1 MLKFCAIFNCN
12 KCSGEGAQ
20 ATYREADQLL
30 KFNRL
35 HTTWAHGRAWLQ
47 RAVPALLL
55 CAMAGAAHAADSSLA
70 ADVAAGLKEE
80 GLAGAV
86 WSEVLPD
93 GTVRTGAAGM
103 RDATKQL
110 PMQADTRVQAGSV
123 AKVALALGVL
133 RLISE
138 DRLTLDTPLQQVL
151 PELGLKNPWQG
162 SDPVRIRHLLA
173 HTSGLDNVR
182 FWQAFSLKP
191 APQTPLAEAFD
202 GGRGL
207 LRVRV
212 RPGSRYAYSNMGYG
226 LLGMVI
232 EKVTGQPYERYLD
245 TQLLQPLGMTDS
257 TFAFVTQTGAQADPR
272 LAMGHF
278 EQGVAQPA
286 VPQYLRPAGQFTTTA
301 ADMGKLAQF
310 LMGDGKLKGAQFID
324 LALMGA
330 LSEPA
335 GTDAAQAGLETG
347 HGLALA
353 VRDRHN
359 VVGAC
364 HPGTTV
370 GFRAMLCI
378 YPEQDSAFFVAFN
391 TDAEQADYERFNRLL
406 LRDLDVPLRAPA
418 ARGTPAPTVENWQG
432 VYVPTP
438 SPMASL
444 AWVDA
449 VFGFT
454 RLKWDGESLFLIPF
468 QGEPTEL
475 EPAGGFLFRAS
486 DRSTASHVLMQE
498 DGRHI
503 LSDGL
508 RSYERVSMLR
518 MLVLWGSLALG
529 AAGLLYVLLVGGYRA
544 MRRTLGRGDHLFAP
558 LLSLLALALPL
569 PFFFFQSYLRL
580 GDMTAGSVLL
590 ALATGALPLAMA
602 FGLAR
607 CWRRRGTPAEAGPL
621 AKWDWLALL
630 AALQLLLVLA
640 WWGLLPLRLWQ
651 L

>member
-1 MLKFCAIFNCN
+1 
-12 KCSGEGAQ
+12 
-20 ATYREADQLL
+20 LL
-30 KFNRL
+30 KENRHPTL
-35 HTTWAHGRAWLQ
+35 AARARLWLR
-47 RAVPALLL
+47 RALPALLL
-55 CAMAGAAHAADSSLA
+55 CATATATHAAGATLEAEF
-70 ADVAAGLKEE
+70 AAGLKEE

-86 WSEVLPD
+86 WGEVLPD
-93 GTVRTGAAGM
+93 GTVKVGASGL
-103 RDATKQL
+103 RDAAKQI
-110 PMQADTRVQAGSV
+110 PMQADTRMQVGSV
-123 AKVALALGVL
+123 GKVALALGVL

-151 PELGLKNPWQG
+151 PELALKNPWQA

-182 FWQAFSLKP
+182 FWQAFSLNP
-191 APQTPLAEAFD
+191 APDTPLAAAFD
-202 GGRGL
+202 GDRNL
-207 LRVRV
+207 LRVRA

-245 TQLLQPLGMTDS
+245 AQLLQPLGMADS
-257 TFAFVTQTGAQADPR
+257 TFGFVTQTSTQAGKQAGVQGDPR

-278 EQGVAQPA
+278 EHGVAQPA
-286 VPQYLRPAGQFTTTA
+286 VPQYLRPAAQFTTTA

-310 LMGDGKLKGAQFID
+310 LMGDGKLQGKRFID

-335 GTDAAQAGLETG
+335 GTDAAQAGLEMG

-364 HPGTTV
+364 HPGTAV
-370 GFRAMLCI
+370 GFRAMLCL

-391 TDAEQADYERFNRLL
+391 TDAERADYERFNRLL
-406 LRDLDVPLRAPA
+406 LRDLELPLRAPA
-418 ARGTPAPTVENWQG
+418 AQGTPAPTVENWQG
-432 VYVPTP
+432 VYLPSP
-438 SPMASL
+438 SPMASM

-454 RLKWDGESLFLIPF
+454 RVKWDGDSLFLIPF
-468 QGEPTEL
+468 QGEPKEL
-475 EPAGGFLFRAS
+475 EPVGGLLFRAS

-498 DGRHI
+498 DGRHV

-529 AAGLLYVLLVGGYRA
+529 AAGLLYVLVVGVWRA
-544 MRRTLGRGDHLFAP
+544 ALRILGRGDHLFAP
-558 LLSLLALALPL
+558 LLSLLALLLPL
-569 PFFFFQSYLRL
+569 PFFYFQSFLRL
-580 GDMTAGSVLL
+580 GDITVASVLL
-590 ALATGALPLAMA
+590 ALVTGALPLAVA

-607 CWRRRGTPAEAGPL
+607 CWRSRGTAAEAGSL
-621 AKWDWLALL
+621 AKWDWVALL

>member
-1 MLKFCAIFNCN
+1 MLKRNQYPTLAARA
-12 KCSGEGAQ
+12 S
-20 ATYREADQLL
+20 
-30 KFNRL
+30 
-35 HTTWAHGRAWLQ
+35 TWLR

-55 CAMAGAAHAADSSLA
+55 CCATAAHTAGPTLEAEF
-70 ADVAAGLKEE
+70 AAGLKEE

-93 GTVRTGAAGM
+93 GTVKVGASGL
-103 RDATKQL
+103 RDAARQV
-110 PMQADTRVQAGSV
+110 PMQADTRMQVGSV
-123 AKVALALGVL
+123 GKVALALGVL

-138 DRLTLDTPLQQVL
+138 DKLTLDTPLQQVL
-151 PELGLKNPWQG
+151 PELALRNPWLA

-182 FWQAFSLKP
+182 FWQAFSLQP
-191 APQTPLAEAFD
+191 APDTPLAAAFD
-202 GGRGL
+202 GGGNL
-207 LRVRV
+207 LRVRT

-232 EKVTGQPYERYLD
+232 ERVTGQPYERYLD
-245 TQLLQPLGMTDS
+245 AQLLQPLGMADS
-257 TFAFVTQTGAQADPR
+257 TFAFVSQTGAQADPR
-272 LAMGHF
+272 LAMGYF
-278 EQGVAQPA
+278 EHGVAQPA
-286 VPQYLRPAGQFTTTA
+286 VPQYLRPAAQFTTTA

-310 LMGDGKLKGAQFID
+310 LMGDGKLQGTQFID

-335 GTDAAQAGLETG
+335 GTDAAQAGLATG

-364 HPGTTV
+364 HPGTAV

-391 TDAEQADYERFNRLL
+391 TDAERADYERFNRLL
-406 LRDLDVPLRAPA
+406 LRDLELPLRAPA
-418 ARGTPAPTVENWQG
+418 PQGTPAPTVENWQG
-432 VYVPTP
+432 VYVPSP
-438 SPMASL
+438 SAMAGM

-454 RLKWDGESLFLIPF
+454 RVKWDGESLFLIPF
-468 QGEPTEL
+468 QGEPKEL
-475 EPAGGFLFRAS
+475 EPVGGLLFRAS

-498 DGRHI
+498 DGKHV

-508 RSYERVSMLR
+508 RSYERASMLR

-529 AAGLLYVLLVGGYRA
+529 AAGLLYVLVVGVWRA
-544 MRRTLGRGDHLFAP
+544 ALRRLGRGDHLFAP
-558 LLSLLALALPL
+558 LLSLLALLLPL
-569 PFFFFQSYLRL
+569 PFFYFQSYLRL
-580 GDMTAGSVLL
+580 GDVTVASVLL
-590 ALATGALPLAMA
+590 ALVTGALPLATA

-607 CWRRRGTPAEAGPL
+607 CWRSRGTLAEEGSW
-621 AKWDWLALL
+621 AKWDWVALL

-651 L
+651 M

>member
-1 MLKFCAIFNCN
+1 MKRNQYPTLA
-12 KCSGEGAQ
+12 A
-20 ATYREADQLL
+20 
-30 KFNRL
+30 
-35 HTTWAHGRAWLQ
+35 RARSWLR
-47 RAVPALLL
+47 RAAPALLL
-55 CAMAGAAHAADSSLA
+55 CCATAAHAAGATLEA
-70 ADVAAGLKEE
+70 EFAAGLKEE

-93 GTVRTGAAGM
+93 GTVKVGASGL
-103 RDATKQL
+103 RDAARQV
-110 PMQADTRVQAGSV
+110 PMQADTRMQVGSV
-123 AKVALALGVL
+123 GKVALALGVL

-138 DRLTLDTPLQQVL
+138 DKLTLDTPLRQVL
-151 PELGLKNPWQG
+151 PDLALNNPWLA

-182 FWQAFSLKP
+182 FWQAFSLQP
-191 APQTPLAEAFD
+191 APDTPLAAAFD
-202 GGRGL
+202 GGGNL
-207 LRVRV
+207 LRVRS

-226 LLGMVI
+226 LLGIVI
-232 EKVTGQPYERYLD
+232 ERVTGQPYERYLD
-245 TQLLQPLGMTDS
+245 AQLLRPLGMADS
-257 TFAFVTQTGAQADPR
+257 TFAFVSQTGPQADPR
-272 LAMGHF
+272 LAMGYF
-278 EQGVAQPA
+278 EHGVAQPA
-286 VPQYLRPAGQFTTTA
+286 VPQYLRPAAQFTTTA

-310 LMGDGKLKGAQFID
+310 LMGDGKLQGTQFID

-335 GTDAAQAGLETG
+335 GTDAAQAGLTTG

-364 HPGTTV
+364 HPGTAV

-378 YPEQDSAFFVAFN
+378 YPEQGSAFFVAFN
-391 TDAEQADYERFNRLL
+391 TDAERADYERFNRLL
-406 LRDLDVPLRAPA
+406 LRDLELPLRAPA
-418 ARGTPAPTVENWQG
+418 PQGTPAPTVENWQG
-432 VYVPTP
+432 VYVPSP
-438 SPMASL
+438 SAMASM

-468 QGEPTEL
+468 QGEPKEL
-475 EPAGGFLFRAS
+475 EPVGGLLFRAS

-498 DGRHI
+498 DGKHV

-508 RSYERVSMLR
+508 RSYERASMLR

-529 AAGLLYVLLVGGYRA
+529 AAGLLYVLVVGVWRA
-544 MRRTLGRGDHLFAP
+544 ALRRLGRGDHLFAP
-558 LLSLLALALPL
+558 LLSLLSLLLPL
-569 PFFFFQSYLRL
+569 PFFYFQSYLRL
-580 GDMTAGSVLL
+580 GDVTIASVLL
-590 ALATGALPLAMA
+590 ALVTGALPLATA

-607 CWRRRGTPAEAGPL
+607 CWRSRGTLAEAGSW
-621 AKWDWLALL
+621 AKWDWVALL

-651 L
+651 M

>member
-1 MLKFCAIFNCN
+1 MRRN
-12 KCSGEGAQ
+12 Q
-20 ATYREADQLL
+20 Y
-30 KFNRL
+30 
-35 HTTWAHGRAWLQ
+35 
-47 RAVPALLL
+47 PALAARARLWLRRALPAMLL
-55 CAMAGAAHAADSSLA
+55 CSATAAHAAGAPLA
-70 ADVAAGLKEE
+70 AEMAAGLKEE

-86 WSEVLPD
+86 WSEVLLD
-93 GTVRTGAAGM
+93 GTVKVGASGL
-103 RDATKQL
+103 RDAAKQV
-110 PMQADTRVQAGSV
+110 PMQADTRVQVGSV
-123 AKVALALGVL
+123 GKVALALGVL
-133 RLISE
+133 RLVSE

-151 PELGLKNPWQG
+151 PELALRNPWLA

-173 HTSGLDNVR
+173 HTSGLDNAR
-182 FWQAFSLKP
+182 FWQAFSLHP
-191 APQTPLAEAFD
+191 APDTPLADAFD
-202 GGRGL
+202 GGGNL
-207 LRVRV
+207 LRVRT

-245 TQLLQPLGMTDS
+245 AQLLQPLGMADS
-257 TFAFVTQTGAQADPR
+257 TFAFVTQMSTQADPR
-272 LAMGHF
+272 LAMGYF
-278 EQGVAQPA
+278 EHGVAQPA
-286 VPQYLRPAGQFTTTA
+286 VPQYLRPAAQFTTTA

-310 LMGDGKLKGAQFID
+310 LMGDGTLQGSQFID

-335 GTDAAQAGLETG
+335 GTDAAQAGLAMG

-364 HPGTTV
+364 HPGTAV

-391 TDAEQADYERFNRLL
+391 TDAEHADYERFNRLL
-406 LRDLDVPLRAPA
+406 LRDLELPLRAPA
-418 ARGTPAPTVENWQG
+418 PRGTPAPTVENWQG
-432 VYVPTP
+432 VYLP
-438 SPMASL
+438 SPGAMASM
-444 AWVDA
+444 AWIDA

-454 RLKWDGESLFLIPF
+454 RVKWDGESLFLIPF
-468 QGEPTEL
+468 QGEPREL
-475 EPAGGFLFRAS
+475 EPVGGLLFRAS

-498 DGRHI
+498 DGKHI

-508 RSYERVSMLR
+508 RSYERASMLR

-529 AAGLLYVLLVGGYRA
+529 AAGLLYVLLVGAYRA
-544 MRRTLGRGDHLFAP
+544 ARRTLGRGEHLFVP
-558 LLSLLALALPL
+558 LLSLLALLLPL
-569 PFFFFQSYLRL
+569 PFFYFQSYLRL
-580 GDMTAGSVLL
+580 GDVTLASVLL

-602 FGLAR
+602 YGLAR
-607 CWRRRGTPAEAGPL
+607 CWRSFGAAAETGTL
-621 AKWDWLALL
+621 AKWDWVALL

-640 WWGLLPLRLWQ
+640 WWGLLPLRMWQ

>member
-1 MLKFCAIFNCN
+1 MRRN
-12 KCSGEGAQ
+12 Q
-20 ATYREADQLL
+20 Y
-30 KFNRL
+30 
-35 HTTWAHGRAWLQ
+35 
-47 RAVPALLL
+47 PALAARARLWLRRALPAMLL
-55 CAMAGAAHAADSSLA
+55 CCATAAHAAGAPLA
-70 ADVAAGLKEE
+70 AEMAAGLKEE

-93 GTVRTGAAGM
+93 GTVKVGASGL
-103 RDATKQL
+103 RDAAKQV
-110 PMQADTRVQAGSV
+110 PMQADTRVQVGSV
-123 AKVALALGVL
+123 GKVALALGVL
-133 RLISE
+133 RLVSE

-151 PELGLKNPWQG
+151 PELALRNPWLA

-173 HTSGLDNVR
+173 HTSGLDNAR
-182 FWQAFSLKP
+182 FWQAFSLHP
-191 APQTPLAEAFD
+191 APDTPLADAFD
-202 GGRGL
+202 GGGNL
-207 LRVRV
+207 LRVRT

-245 TQLLQPLGMTDS
+245 AQLLQPLGMADS
-257 TFAFVTQTGAQADPR
+257 TFAFVTQMSTQADPR
-272 LAMGHF
+272 LAMGYF
-278 EQGVAQPA
+278 EHGVAQPA
-286 VPQYLRPAGQFTTTA
+286 VPQYLRPAAQFTTTA

-310 LMGDGKLKGAQFID
+310 LMGDGTLQGVQFID

-335 GTDAAQAGLETG
+335 GTDAAQAGLAMG

-364 HPGTTV
+364 HPGTAV

-391 TDAEQADYERFNRLL
+391 TDAEHADYERFNRLL
-406 LRDLDVPLRAPA
+406 LRDLELPLRAPA
-418 ARGTPAPTVENWQG
+418 PRGTPAPTVENWQG
-432 VYVPTP
+432 VYLP
-438 SPMASL
+438 SPGAMASM
-444 AWVDA
+444 AWIDA

-454 RLKWDGESLFLIPF
+454 RVKWDGESLFLIPF
-468 QGEPTEL
+468 QGEPREL
-475 EPAGGFLFRAS
+475 EPVGGLLFRAS

-498 DGRHI
+498 DGKHI

-508 RSYERVSMLR
+508 RSYERASMLR

-529 AAGLLYVLLVGGYRA
+529 AAGLLYVLLVGAYRA
-544 MRRTLGRGDHLFAP
+544 ARRTLGRGDHLFAP
-558 LLSLLALALPL
+558 LWSLLALLLPL
-569 PFFFFQSYLRL
+569 PFFYFQSCLRL
-580 GDMTAGSVLL
+580 GDVTLASVLL

-602 FGLAR
+602 YGLAR
-607 CWRRRGTPAEAGPL
+607 CWRSFGAAAETGTL
-621 AKWDWLALL
+621 AKWDWVALL

-640 WWGLLPLRLWQ
+640 WWGLLPLRMWQ

>member
-1 MLKFCAIFNCN
+1 MRRN
-12 KCSGEGAQ
+12 Q
-20 ATYREADQLL
+20 Y
-30 KFNRL
+30 
-35 HTTWAHGRAWLQ
+35 
-47 RAVPALLL
+47 PALAARARLWLRRALPAMLL
-55 CAMAGAAHAADSSLA
+55 CCATAAHAAGAPLA
-70 ADVAAGLKEE
+70 AEMAAGLKEE

-93 GTVRTGAAGM
+93 GTVKVGASGL
-103 RDATKQL
+103 RDAAKQV
-110 PMQADTRVQAGSV
+110 PMQADTRVQVGSV
-123 AKVALALGVL
+123 GKVALALGVL
-133 RLISE
+133 RLVSE

-151 PELGLKNPWQG
+151 PELALRNPWLA

-173 HTSGLDNVR
+173 HTSGLDNAR
-182 FWQAFSLKP
+182 FWQAFSLHP
-191 APQTPLAEAFD
+191 APDTPLADAFD
-202 GGRGL
+202 GGGNL
-207 LRVRV
+207 LRVRT

-245 TQLLQPLGMTDS
+245 AQLLQPLGMADS
-257 TFAFVTQTGAQADPR
+257 TFAFVTQMSTQADPR
-272 LAMGHF
+272 LAMGYF
-278 EQGVAQPA
+278 EHGVAQPA
-286 VPQYLRPAGQFTTTA
+286 VPQYLRPAAQFTTTA

-310 LMGDGKLKGAQFID
+310 LMGDGTLQGSQFID

-335 GTDAAQAGLETG
+335 GTDAAQAGLAMG

-364 HPGTTV
+364 HPGTAV

-391 TDAEQADYERFNRLL
+391 TDAEHADYERFNRLL
-406 LRDLDVPLRAPA
+406 LRDLELPLRAPA
-418 ARGTPAPTVENWQG
+418 PRGTPAPTVENWQG
-432 VYVPTP
+432 VYLP
-438 SPMASL
+438 SPGAMASM
-444 AWVDA
+444 AWIDA

-454 RLKWDGESLFLIPF
+454 RVKWDGESLFLIPF
-468 QGEPTEL
+468 QGEPREL
-475 EPAGGFLFRAS
+475 EPVGGLLFRAS

-498 DGRHI
+498 DGKHI

-508 RSYERVSMLR
+508 RSYERASMLR

-529 AAGLLYVLLVGGYRA
+529 AAGLLYVLLVGAYRA
-544 MRRTLGRGDHLFAP
+544 ARRTLGRGEHLFVP
-558 LLSLLALALPL
+558 LLSLLALLLPL
-569 PFFFFQSYLRL
+569 PFFYFQSYLRL
-580 GDMTAGSVLL
+580 GDVTLASVLL

-602 FGLAR
+602 YGLAR
-607 CWRRRGTPAEAGPL
+607 CWRSFGAAAETGTL
-621 AKWDWLALL
+621 AKWDWVALL

-640 WWGLLPLRLWQ
+640 WWGLLPLRMWQ

>member
-1 MLKFCAIFNCN
+1 MKRNQYLTLA
-12 KCSGEGAQ
+12 A
-20 ATYREADQLL
+20 
-30 KFNRL
+30 
-35 HTTWAHGRAWLQ
+35 RASSWLR

-55 CAMAGAAHAADSSLA
+55 CCATAAHAAGPTLEA
-70 ADVAAGLKEE
+70 EFGAGLKEE

-93 GTVRTGAAGM
+93 GTVKVGASGL
-103 RDATKQL
+103 RDAAKQV
-110 PMQADTRVQAGSV
+110 PMQADTRMQVGSV
-123 AKVALALGVL
+123 GKVALALGVL

-138 DRLTLDTPLQQVL
+138 DKLTLDTPLQQVL
-151 PELGLKNPWQG
+151 PELALRNPWLA

-182 FWQAFSLKP
+182 FWQAFSLQP
-191 APQTPLAEAFD
+191 APDTPLAEAFD
-202 GGRGL
+202 GGGNL
-207 LRVRV
+207 LRVRT

-232 EKVTGQPYERYLD
+232 ERVTGQPYERYLD
-245 TQLLQPLGMTDS
+245 AQLLQPLGMADS
-257 TFAFVTQTGAQADPR
+257 TFAFVSQTGPHADPR
-272 LAMGHF
+272 LAMGYF
-278 EQGVAQPA
+278 EHGVAQPA
-286 VPQYLRPAGQFTTTA
+286 VPQYLRPAAQFTTTA

-310 LMGDGKLKGAQFID
+310 LMGDGKLQGTQFID

-335 GTDAAQAGLETG
+335 GTDAAQAGLATG

-364 HPGTTV
+364 HPGTAV

-391 TDAEQADYERFNRLL
+391 TDAERADYERFNRLL
-406 LRDLDVPLRAPA
+406 LRDLELPLRAPA
-418 ARGTPAPTVENWQG
+418 PQGTPAPTVENWQG
-432 VYVPTP
+432 VYVPSP
-438 SPMASL
+438 SAMASM

-454 RLKWDGESLFLIPF
+454 RVKWDGESLFLIPF
-468 QGEPTEL
+468 QGEPKEL
-475 EPAGGFLFRAS
+475 EPVGGLLFRAS

-498 DGRHI
+498 DGKHV

-508 RSYERVSMLR
+508 RSYERASMLR

-529 AAGLLYVLLVGGYRA
+529 AAGLLYVLVVGIWRA
-544 MRRTLGRGDHLFAP
+544 ALRRLGRGDHLFAP
-558 LLSLLALALPL
+558 LLSLLALLLPL
-569 PFFFFQSYLRL
+569 PFFYFQSYLRL
-580 GDMTAGSVLL
+580 GDVTVASVLL
-590 ALATGALPLAMA
+590 TVATGALPLATA

-607 CWRRRGTPAEAGPL
+607 CWRSRGTAAEAGSW
-621 AKWDWLALL
+621 AKWDWVALL

-651 L
+651 M

>member
-1 MLKFCAIFNCN
+1 MLKRNQYPTLA
-12 KCSGEGAQ
+12 A
-20 ATYREADQLL
+20 
-30 KFNRL
+30 
-35 HTTWAHGRAWLQ
+35 RARSWLR

-55 CAMAGAAHAADSSLA
+55 CCATAAHTGPTLEAEFG
-70 ADVAAGLKEE
+70 AGLKEE

-86 WSEVLPD
+86 WSEILPD
-93 GTVRTGAAGM
+93 GTVKVGASGL
-103 RDATKQL
+103 RDAAKQV
-110 PMQADTRVQAGSV
+110 PMQADTRMQVGSV
-123 AKVALALGVL
+123 GKVALALGVL

-138 DRLTLDTPLQQVL
+138 DKLTLDTPLQQVL
-151 PELGLKNPWQG
+151 PELALRNPWLA

-182 FWQAFSLKP
+182 FWQAFSLQP
-191 APQTPLAEAFD
+191 APDTPLAEAFD
-202 GGRGL
+202 GGGNL
-207 LRVRV
+207 LRVRT

-245 TQLLQPLGMTDS
+245 AQLLQSLGMADS
-257 TFAFVTQTGAQADPR
+257 TFAFVSQTGAQADPR
-272 LAMGHF
+272 LAMGYF
-278 EQGVAQPA
+278 EHGVAQPA
-286 VPQYLRPAGQFTTTA
+286 VPQYLRPAAQFTTTA
-301 ADMGKLAQF
+301 ADMAKLAQF
-310 LMGDGKLKGAQFID
+310 LMGDGKLQGTQFID

-335 GTDAAQAGLETG
+335 GTDAAQAGLATG

-353 VRDRHN
+353 LRDRHN

-364 HPGTTV
+364 HPGTAV

-391 TDAEQADYERFNRLL
+391 TDAERADYERFNRLL
-406 LRDLDVPLRAPA
+406 LRDLELPLRAPA
-418 ARGTPAPTVENWQG
+418 PQGTPAPTVENWQG
-432 VYVPTP
+432 VYVPSP
-438 SPMASL
+438 SAMASM

-454 RLKWDGESLFLIPF
+454 RVKWDGESLFLIPF
-468 QGEPTEL
+468 QGEPKEL
-475 EPAGGFLFRAS
+475 EPVGGLLFRAS

-498 DGRHI
+498 DGKHV

-508 RSYERVSMLR
+508 RSYERASMLR

-529 AAGLLYVLLVGGYRA
+529 AAGLLYVLVVGLWRA
-544 MRRTLGRGDHLFAP
+544 ALRRLGRGDHLFAP
-558 LLSLLALALPL
+558 LLSLLALLLPL
-569 PFFFFQSYLRL
+569 PFFYFQSYLRL
-580 GDMTAGSVLL
+580 GDVTVASVLL
-590 ALATGALPLAMA
+590 TVATAALPLATA

-607 CWRRRGTPAEAGPL
+607 CWRSRGTAAEAGSW
-621 AKWDWLALL
+621 AKWDWVALL

-651 L
+651 M

>member
-1 MLKFCAIFNCN
+1 
-12 KCSGEGAQ
+12 
-20 ATYREADQLL
+20 LL
-30 KFNRL
+30 KRNQYPTL
-35 HTTWAHGRAWLQ
+35 AARARSWLR

-55 CAMAGAAHAADSSLA
+55 CCATAAHTGPTLEAEFG
-70 ADVAAGLKEE
+70 AGLKEE

-86 WSEVLPD
+86 WSEILPD
-93 GTVRTGAAGM
+93 GTVKVGASGL
-103 RDATKQL
+103 RDAAKQV
-110 PMQADTRVQAGSV
+110 PMQADTRMQVGSV
-123 AKVALALGVL
+123 GKVALALGVL

-138 DRLTLDTPLQQVL
+138 DKLTLDTPLQQVL
-151 PELGLKNPWQG
+151 PELALRNPWLA

-182 FWQAFSLKP
+182 FWQAFSLQP
-191 APQTPLAEAFD
+191 APDTPLAEAFD
-202 GGRGL
+202 GGGNL
-207 LRVRV
+207 LRVRT

-245 TQLLQPLGMTDS
+245 AQLLQSLGMADS
-257 TFAFVTQTGAQADPR
+257 TFAFVSQTGAQADPR
-272 LAMGHF
+272 LAMGYF
-278 EQGVAQPA
+278 EHGVAQPA
-286 VPQYLRPAGQFTTTA
+286 VPQYLRPAAQFTTTA
-301 ADMGKLAQF
+301 ADMAKLAQF
-310 LMGDGKLKGAQFID
+310 LMGDGKLQGTQFID

-335 GTDAAQAGLETG
+335 GTDAAQAGLATG

-353 VRDRHN
+353 LRDRHN

-364 HPGTTV
+364 HPGTAV

-391 TDAEQADYERFNRLL
+391 TDAERADYERFNRLL
-406 LRDLDVPLRAPA
+406 LRDLELPLRAPA
-418 ARGTPAPTVENWQG
+418 PQGTPAPTVENWQG
-432 VYVPTP
+432 VYVPSP
-438 SPMASL
+438 SAMASM

-454 RLKWDGESLFLIPF
+454 RVKWDGESLFLIPF
-468 QGEPTEL
+468 QGEPKEL
-475 EPAGGFLFRAS
+475 EPVGGLLFRAS

-498 DGRHI
+498 DGKHV

-508 RSYERVSMLR
+508 RSYERASMLR

-529 AAGLLYVLLVGGYRA
+529 AAGLLYVLVVGLWRA
-544 MRRTLGRGDHLFAP
+544 ALRRLGRGDHLFAP
-558 LLSLLALALPL
+558 LLSLLALLLPL
-569 PFFFFQSYLRL
+569 PFFYFQSYLRL
-580 GDMTAGSVLL
+580 GDVTVASVLL
-590 ALATGALPLAMA
+590 TVATAALPLATA

-607 CWRRRGTPAEAGPL
+607 CWRSRGTAAEAGSW
-621 AKWDWLALL
+621 AKWDWVALL

-651 L
+651 M

>member
-1 MLKFCAIFNCN
+1 MK
-12 KCSGEGAQ
+12 
-20 ATYREADQLL
+20 
-30 KFNRL
+30 
-35 HTTWAHGRAWLQ
+35 AHPHPTLSARARSWLR
-47 RAVPALLL
+47 RALPALLL
-55 CAMAGAAHAADSSLA
+55 CATVAHAAGPTLEAEFAS
-70 ADVAAGLKEE
+70 GLKDE

-86 WSEVLPD
+86 WSEVLSD
-93 GTVRTGAAGM
+93 GTVKVGASGL
-103 RDATKQL
+103 RDAAKHI
-110 PMQADTRVQAGSV
+110 PMQADTRVQVGSV
-123 AKVALALGVL
+123 GKVALALGVL

-151 PELGLKNPWQG
+151 PDLALKNPWQA

-182 FWQAFSLKP
+182 FWQAFSLNP
-191 APQTPLAEAFD
+191 APDTPLAAAFD
-202 GGRGL
+202 GGRNL
-207 LRVRV
+207 LRVRA

-245 TQLLQPLGMTDS
+245 AQLLQPLGMADS
-257 TFAFVTQTGAQADPR
+257 TFTFVTQTGPHADPR

-278 EQGVAQPA
+278 EHGVAQPA
-286 VPQYLRPAGQFTTTA
+286 VPQYLRPAAQFTTTA

-310 LMGDGKLKGAQFID
+310 LMGDGKLQGKRFID
-324 LALMGA
+324 PALMGA
-330 LSEPA
+330 LSDPA

-406 LRDLDVPLRAPA
+406 LRDLELPLRAPA
-418 ARGTPAPTVENWQG
+418 PQGTPAPTVENWQG
-432 VYVPTP
+432 VYVPSP
-438 SPMASL
+438 SPMASM

-468 QGEPTEL
+468 QGEPREL
-475 EPAGGFLFRAS
+475 EPVGGLLFRAS

-498 DGRHI
+498 DGKHI

-529 AAGLLYVLLVGGYRA
+529 LAGLLYVLVVGVWRA
-544 MRRTLGRGDHLFAP
+544 ALRSLGRGDHLFAP
-558 LLSLLALALPL
+558 LLSLLSLLLPL
-569 PFFFFQSYLRL
+569 PLFYFQSYLRL
-580 GDMTAGSVLL
+580 GDVTVASVLL
-590 ALATGALPLAMA
+590 ALVTGALPLAMA

-607 CWRRRGTPAEAGPL
+607 CWRSRGTAGEAGSW
-621 AKWDWLALL
+621 AKWDWVGLL

>member
-1 MLKFCAIFNCN
+1 M
-12 KCSGEGAQ
+12 
-20 ATYREADQLL
+20 
-30 KFNRL
+30 
-35 HTTWAHGRAWLQ
+35 
-47 RAVPALLL
+47 PALLL
-55 CAMAGAAHAADSSLA
+55 CATAAHAAAPTLEA
-70 ADVAAGLKEE
+70 EFAAGLKEE

-93 GTVRTGAAGM
+93 GTVKVGASGL
-103 RDATKQL
+103 RDAARQV
-110 PMQADTRVQAGSV
+110 PMQADTRMQVGSV
-123 AKVALALGVL
+123 GKVALALGVL

-151 PELGLKNPWQG
+151 PDLAVRNPWLA

-191 APQTPLAEAFD
+191 APDTPLAEAFD
-202 GGRGL
+202 GGGNL
-207 LRVRV
+207 LRVRT

-232 EKVTGQPYERYLD
+232 ERVTGQPYERYLD
-245 TQLLQPLGMTDS
+245 AQLLQPLGLADS
-257 TFAFVTQTGAQADPR
+257 TFAFVSQTGPHADPR
-272 LAMGHF
+272 LAMGYF
-278 EQGVAQPA
+278 EHGVAQPA
-286 VPQYLRPAGQFTTTA
+286 VPQYLRPAAQFTTTA

-310 LMGDGKLKGAQFID
+310 LMGDGKLQGAQFID

-335 GTDAAQAGLETG
+335 GTDAAQAGLATG

-364 HPGTTV
+364 HPGTAV

-391 TDAEQADYERFNRLL
+391 TDAEAADYERFNRLL
-406 LRDLDVPLRAPA
+406 LRDLELPLRAPA
-418 ARGTPAPTVENWQG
+418 PQGTPAPTVENWQG
-432 VYVPTP
+432 VYVPSP
-438 SPMASL
+438 SAMASM

-454 RLKWDGESLFLIPF
+454 RVKWDGESLFLIPF
-468 QGEPTEL
+468 QGEPKEL
-475 EPAGGFLFRAS
+475 EPVGGLLFRAS

-498 DGRHI
+498 DGKHV

-508 RSYERVSMLR
+508 RSYERASMLR

-529 AAGLLYVLLVGGYRA
+529 AGGLLYVLVVGIWRA
-544 MRRTLGRGDHLFAP
+544 ALRSLGRGDHLFAP
-558 LLSLLALALPL
+558 LLSLLALLLPL
-569 PFFFFQSYLRL
+569 PFFYFQSYLRL
-580 GDMTAGSVLL
+580 GDVTVASVLL
-590 ALATGALPLAMA
+590 ALATGALPLATA

-607 CWRRRGTPAEAGPL
+607 CWRSRGTPAEAGSW
-621 AKWDWLALL
+621 AKWDWVALL

>member
-1 MLKFCAIFNCN
+1 MAKRQN
-12 KCSGEGAQ
+12 
-20 ATYREADQLL
+20 TLL
-30 KFNRL
+30 KRNQYSTL
-35 HTTWAHGRAWLQ
+35 AARARFWLR

-55 CAMAGAAHAADSSLA
+55 CCTTAAHAAGGTLEA
-70 ADVAAGLKEE
+70 EFAAGLKEE

-93 GTVRTGAAGM
+93 GTVKVGASGL
-103 RDATKQL
+103 RDAARQV
-110 PMQADTRVQAGSV
+110 PMQADTRVQVGSV
-123 AKVALALGVL
+123 GKVALALGVL
-133 RLISE
+133 RLVSE
-138 DRLTLDTPLQQVL
+138 DKLTLDTPLQQVL
-151 PELGLKNPWQG
+151 PELALKNPWLA

-173 HTSGLDNVR
+173 HTSGLDNAR
-182 FWQAFSLKP
+182 FWQAFSLHP
-191 APQTPLAEAFD
+191 APDAPLAAAFD
-202 GGRGL
+202 GGGNL
-207 LRVRV
+207 LRVRT

-245 TQLLQPLGMTDS
+245 AQLLQPLGMADS
-257 TFAFVTQTGAQADPR
+257 TFGFVSQTGAHADPR
-272 LAMGHF
+272 LAMGYF
-278 EQGVAQPA
+278 EHGAAQPA
-286 VPQYLRPAGQFTTTA
+286 VPQYLRPAAQFTTTA

-310 LMGDGKLKGAQFID
+310 LMGDGKLQGAQFID

-335 GTDAAQAGLETG
+335 GTDAAQAGLATG

-364 HPGTTV
+364 HPGTAV

-378 YPEQDSAFFVAFN
+378 YPEQDSGFFVAFN
-391 TDAEQADYERFNRLL
+391 TDAEHADYERFNRLL
-406 LRDLDVPLRAPA
+406 LRDLELPLRAPA
-418 ARGTPAPTVENWQG
+418 PRGTPAPTVENWQG
-432 VYVPTP
+432 VYVPSP
-438 SPMASL
+438 SPMASM

-454 RLKWDGESLFLIPF
+454 RVKWDGEALFLIPF
-468 QGEPTEL
+468 QGEPREL
-475 EPAGGFLFRAS
+475 EPVGGLLFRAS
-486 DRSTASHVLMQE
+486 DRSTPSHVLMQE
-498 DGRHI
+498 DGKHI

-508 RSYERVSMLR
+508 RSYERASMLR

-529 AAGLLYVLLVGGYRA
+529 AAGLLYVLLVGAWRA
-544 MRRTLGRGDHLFAP
+544 ARRGLGRGDHLFAP
-558 LLSLLALALPL
+558 LLSLLALLLPL
-569 PFFFFQSYLRL
+569 PFFYFQSFLRL
-580 GDMTAGSVLL
+580 GDVTVASVLL

-607 CWRRRGTPAEAGPL
+607 CWRSRGAAAESGTL
-621 AKWDWLALL
+621 ATWDWLALL

-640 WWGLLPLRLWQ
+640 WWGLLPLRLWH

>member
-1 MLKFCAIFNCN
+1 MLKRNQYPTLA
-12 KCSGEGAQ
+12 A
-20 ATYREADQLL
+20 
-30 KFNRL
+30 
-35 HTTWAHGRAWLQ
+35 RARSWLR

-55 CAMAGAAHAADSSLA
+55 CATVAHAAAPTLEA
-70 ADVAAGLKEE
+70 EFGAGLKEE

-86 WSEVLPD
+86 WSEILPD
-93 GTVRTGAAGM
+93 GTVKFGASGL
-103 RDATKQL
+103 RDAAKQV
-110 PMQADTRVQAGSV
+110 PMQADTRMQVGSV
-123 AKVALALGVL
+123 GKVALALGVL

-138 DRLTLDTPLQQVL
+138 DKLTLDTPLQQVL
-151 PELGLKNPWQG
+151 PELALRNPWLA

-173 HTSGLDNVR
+173 HTAGLDNVR

-191 APQTPLAEAFD
+191 APDTPLAAAFD
-202 GGRGL
+202 GGGNL
-207 LRVRV
+207 LRVRT

-232 EKVTGQPYERYLD
+232 ERVTGQPYERYLD
-245 TQLLQPLGMTDS
+245 AQLLQPLGMGDS
-257 TFAFVTQTGAQADPR
+257 TFAFVSQTGAQADPR
-272 LAMGHF
+272 LAMGYF
-278 EQGVAQPA
+278 EHGVAQPA
-286 VPQYLRPAGQFTTTA
+286 VPQYLRPAAQFTTTA

-310 LMGDGKLKGAQFID
+310 LMGDGKLQGTQFID

-335 GTDAAQAGLETG
+335 GTDAAQAGLATG

-364 HPGTTV
+364 HPGTAV

-391 TDAEQADYERFNRLL
+391 TDAERADYERFNRLL
-406 LRDLDVPLRAPA
+406 LRDLELPLRAPA
-418 ARGTPAPTVENWQG
+418 PQGTPAPTVENWQG
-432 VYVPTP
+432 VYLP
-438 SPMASL
+438 SPSAMASM

-454 RLKWDGESLFLIPF
+454 RVKWDGESLFLIPF
-468 QGEPTEL
+468 QGEPKEL
-475 EPAGGFLFRAS
+475 EPVGGLLFRAS

-498 DGRHI
+498 DGKHV

-508 RSYERVSMLR
+508 RSYERASMLR

-529 AAGLLYVLLVGGYRA
+529 AAGLLYVLVVGVWRA
-544 MRRTLGRGDHLFAP
+544 ALRSLRRGDHLFAP
-558 LLSLLALALPL
+558 LLSLLLPL
-569 PFFFFQSYLRL
+569 PFFYFQSYLRL
-580 GDMTAGSVLL
+580 GDVTVASVLL
-590 ALATGALPLAMA
+590 ALVTGALPLATA

-607 CWRRRGTPAEAGPL
+607 CWRSRGTLAEAGSW
-621 AKWDWLALL
+621 AKWDWVALL

-651 L
+651 M

>member
-1 MLKFCAIFNCN
+1 MRRN
-12 KCSGEGAQ
+12 Q
-20 ATYREADQLL
+20 Y
-30 KFNRL
+30 
-35 HTTWAHGRAWLQ
+35 
-47 RAVPALLL
+47 PALAARARLWLRRALPAMLL
-55 CAMAGAAHAADSSLA
+55 CCATAAHAAGAPLA
-70 ADVAAGLKEE
+70 AEMAAGLKEE

-93 GTVRTGAAGM
+93 GTVKVGASGL
-103 RDATKQL
+103 RDAAKQV
-110 PMQADTRVQAGSV
+110 PMQADTRVQVGSV
-123 AKVALALGVL
+123 GKVALALGVL
-133 RLISE
+133 RLVSE

-151 PELGLKNPWQG
+151 PELALRNPWLA

-173 HTSGLDNVR
+173 HTSGLDNAR
-182 FWQAFSLKP
+182 FWQAFSLHP
-191 APQTPLAEAFD
+191 APDTPLADAFD
-202 GGRGL
+202 GGGNL
-207 LRVRV
+207 LRVRT

-245 TQLLQPLGMTDS
+245 AQLLQPLGMADS
-257 TFAFVTQTGAQADPR
+257 TFAFVTQMSTQADPR
-272 LAMGHF
+272 LAMGYF
-278 EQGVAQPA
+278 EHGVAQPA
-286 VPQYLRPAGQFTTTA
+286 VPQYLRPAAQFTTTA

-310 LMGDGKLKGAQFID
+310 LMGDGTLQGSQFID

-335 GTDAAQAGLETG
+335 GTDAAQGGLAMG

-364 HPGTTV
+364 HPGTAV

-391 TDAEQADYERFNRLL
+391 TDAEHADYERFNRLL
-406 LRDLDVPLRAPA
+406 LRDLELPLRAPA
-418 ARGTPAPTVENWQG
+418 PRGTPAPTVENWQG
-432 VYVPTP
+432 VYLP
-438 SPMASL
+438 SPGAMASM
-444 AWVDA
+444 AWIDA

-454 RLKWDGESLFLIPF
+454 RVKWDGESLFLIPF
-468 QGEPTEL
+468 QGEPREL
-475 EPAGGFLFRAS
+475 EPVGGLLFRAS

-498 DGRHI
+498 DGKHI

-508 RSYERVSMLR
+508 RSYERASMLR

-529 AAGLLYVLLVGGYRA
+529 AAGLLYVLLVGAYRA
-544 MRRTLGRGDHLFAP
+544 ARRTLGRGEHLFVP
-558 LLSLLALALPL
+558 LLSLLALLLPL
-569 PFFFFQSYLRL
+569 PFFYFQSYLRL
-580 GDMTAGSVLL
+580 GDVTLASVLL

-602 FGLAR
+602 YGLAR
-607 CWRRRGTPAEAGPL
+607 CWRSFGAAAETGTL
-621 AKWDWLALL
+621 AKWDWVALL

-640 WWGLLPLRLWQ
+640 WWGLLPLRMWQ

>member
-1 MLKFCAIFNCN
+1 MP
-12 KCSGEGAQ
+12 
-20 ATYREADQLL
+20 
-30 KFNRL
+30 
-35 HTTWAHGRAWLQ
+35 
-47 RAVPALLL
+47 VLLL
-55 CAMAGAAHAADSSLA
+55 CGAMAHAAEATLQ
-70 ADVAAGLKEE
+70 ADMNAGLTEE
-80 GLAGAV
+80 GLTGAV

-103 RDATKQL
+103 RNAAKQV
-110 PMQADTRVQAGSV
+110 PMQADTRVQVGSV

-133 RLISE
+133 RLVSE
-138 DRLTLDTPLQQVL
+138 DRLTLDTPVQQVL
-151 PELGLKNPWQG
+151 PELALKNPWQA

-191 APQTPLAEAFD
+191 APETPLAEAFD
-202 GGRGL
+202 GGGL
-207 LRVRV
+207 LRVRA

-232 EKVTGQPYERYLD
+232 ERVTGQPYERYLD
-245 TQLLQPLGMTDS
+245 AQLLQPLGMADS

-272 LAMGHF
+272 LAMGHV
-278 EQGVAQPA
+278 EHGVAQPA
-286 VPQYLRPAGQFTTTA
+286 VPQYLRPASQFTTTA

-310 LMGDGKLKGAQFID
+310 LMGDGKLNGAQFID

-335 GTDAAQAGLETG
+335 GTDAAQAGLATG

-418 ARGTPAPTVENWQG
+418 PRGTPAPTVENWQG
-432 VYVPTP
+432 VYVPSP
-438 SPMASL
+438 SPMASM

-486 DRSTASHVLMQE
+486 DRSAPSHVLMQE

-529 AAGLLYVLLVGGYRA
+529 VAGLLYVLLAGLYRA
-544 MRRTLGRGDHLFAP
+544 ARRMLGRGDHLFAP
-558 LLSLLALALPL
+558 VLSLLALALPL
-569 PFFFFQSYLRL
+569 PFFFFQSWLRL
-580 GDMTAGSVLL
+580 GDVTLASVLL

-607 CWRRRGTPAEAGPL
+607 CWRSRGTAAEVGSL

>member
-1 MLKFCAIFNCN
+1 
-12 KCSGEGAQ
+12 
-20 ATYREADQLL
+20 LL
-30 KFNRL
+30 KRNQYPNL
-35 HTTWAHGRAWLQ
+35 AARASSWLR
-47 RAVPALLL
+47 RAVPVLLL
-55 CAMAGAAHAADSSLA
+55 CCATAAHAAVPTLEA
-70 ADVAAGLKEE
+70 EFAAGLKEE

-86 WSEVLPD
+86 WSEILPD
-93 GTVRTGAAGM
+93 GTVKVGASGL
-103 RDATKQL
+103 RDAARQV
-110 PMQADTRVQAGSV
+110 PMQADTRMQVGSV
-123 AKVALALGVL
+123 GKVALALGVL

-138 DRLTLDTPLQQVL
+138 DKLTLDTPLQQVL
-151 PELGLKNPWQG
+151 PELALRNPWLA

-182 FWQAFSLKP
+182 FWQAFSLQP
-191 APQTPLAEAFD
+191 APDTPLAAAFD
-202 GGRGL
+202 GGGNL
-207 LRVRV
+207 LRVRT

-245 TQLLQPLGMTDS
+245 AQLLQSLGMADS
-257 TFAFVTQTGAQADPR
+257 TFAFVSQTGAQADPR
-272 LAMGHF
+272 LAMGYF
-278 EQGVAQPA
+278 EHGVAQPA
-286 VPQYLRPAGQFTTTA
+286 VPQYLRPAAQFTTTA

-310 LMGDGKLKGAQFID
+310 LMGDGKLQGTQFID

-335 GTDAAQAGLETG
+335 GTDAAQAGLATG

-364 HPGTTV
+364 HPGTAV

-391 TDAEQADYERFNRLL
+391 TDAERADYERFNRLL
-406 LRDLDVPLRAPA
+406 LRDLELPLRAPA
-418 ARGTPAPTVENWQG
+418 PQGTPAPTVENWQG
-432 VYVPTP
+432 VYVPSP
-438 SPMASL
+438 SAMASM

-454 RLKWDGESLFLIPF
+454 RVKWDGESLFLIPF
-468 QGEPTEL
+468 QGEPKEL
-475 EPAGGFLFRAS
+475 EPVGGLLFRAS

-498 DGRHI
+498 DGKHV

-508 RSYERVSMLR
+508 RSYERASMLR

-529 AAGLLYVLLVGGYRA
+529 AAGLLYVLVVGIWRA
-544 MRRTLGRGDHLFAP
+544 ALRRLGRGDHLFAP
-558 LLSLLALALPL
+558 LLSLLALLLPL
-569 PFFFFQSYLRL
+569 PFFYFQSYLRL
-580 GDMTAGSVLL
+580 GDVTVASVLL
-590 ALATGALPLAMA
+590 TVATAALPLATA

-607 CWRRRGTPAEAGPL
+607 CWRSRGTAAEAGSW
-621 AKWDWLALL
+621 AKWDWVALL

-651 L
+651 M

>member
-1 MLKFCAIFNCN
+1 M
-12 KCSGEGAQ
+12 
-20 ATYREADQLL
+20 
-30 KFNRL
+30 
-35 HTTWAHGRAWLQ
+35 
-47 RAVPALLL
+47 PALLL
-55 CAMAGAAHAADSSLA
+55 CVATQAAHAAGGTLA
-70 ADVAAGLKEE
+70 ADMAAGLKDE

-93 GTVRTGAAGM
+93 GTVRTGAVGL
-103 RDATKQL
+103 RDAGKQL
-110 PMQADTRVQAGSV
+110 PMQADTRVQVGSV

-133 RLISE
+133 RLVSE
-138 DRLTLDTPLQQVL
+138 DRLTLDTPLLQVL
-151 PELGLKNPWQG
+151 PELALKNPWQA

-191 APQTPLAEAFD
+191 APETPLAEAFD
-202 GGRGL
+202 GGGL
-207 LRVRV
+207 LRVRA

-232 EKVTGQPYERYLD
+232 ERVTGQPYERYLD
-245 TQLLQPLGMTDS
+245 AQLLQPLGMADS
-257 TFAFVTQTGAQADPR
+257 TFGFVTQAGTRAGAPGDPR

-278 EQGVAQPA
+278 EHGVAQAA
-286 VPQYLRPAGQFTTTA
+286 VPQYLRPASQFTTTA

-310 LMGDGKLKGAQFID
+310 LMGDGKLDGTQFID

-330 LSEPA
+330 LSEPS
-335 GTDAAQAGLETG
+335 GTDAAQAGLAAG

-353 VRDRHN
+353 ARDRHN

-391 TDAEQADYERFNRLL
+391 TDAEAADYERFNRLL
-406 LRDLDVPLRAPA
+406 LRDLELPLRAPA
-418 ARGTPAPTVENWQG
+418 PQGTPAPTVENWQG
-432 VYVPTP
+432 VYVPSP
-438 SPMASL
+438 SPMASM

-468 QGEPTEL
+468 QGEPKEL
-475 EPAGGFLFRAS
+475 EPVGGLLFRAS
-486 DRSTASHVLMQE
+486 DRSTPSHVLLQD
-498 DGRHI
+498 DGKHI

-529 AAGLLYVLLVGGYRA
+529 MAGLLYVLVVGVWRA
-544 MRRTLGRGDHLFAP
+544 ALRRLGRGDHLFAP
-558 LLSLLALALPL
+558 LLSLLALLLPL
-569 PFFFFQSYLRL
+569 PFFYFQSYLRL
-580 GDMTAGSVLL
+580 GDVTIASVLL

-607 CWRRRGTPAEAGPL
+607 CWRSRGTLAEAGSL
-621 AKWDWLALL
+621 AKWDWVALL

-651 L
+651 M

>member
-1 MLKFCAIFNCN
+1 M
-12 KCSGEGAQ
+12 
-20 ATYREADQLL
+20 
-30 KFNRL
+30 
-35 HTTWAHGRAWLQ
+35 RARRWLR
-47 RAVPALLL
+47 RALPVLLL
-55 CAMAGAAHAADSSLA
+55 CGATAHAAPVPATLE
-70 ADVAAGLKEE
+70 ADFAAGLKDE

-93 GTVRTGAAGM
+93 GKVRTGAAGL
-103 RDATKQL
+103 RDVAAKAS
-110 PMQADTRVQAGSV
+110 MQADTRVQVGSV
-123 AKVALALGVL
+123 AKVMLALGVL

-138 DRLTLDTPLQQVL
+138 DRLTLDTPVQQVL
-151 PELGLKNPWQG
+151 PELALRNPWLA

-173 HTSGLDNVR
+173 HTAGLDNVR
-182 FWQAFSLKP
+182 LWQAFSGKP
-191 APQTPLAEAFD
+191 QPDTPLAEAFD
-202 GGRGL
+202 GGGL
-207 LRVRV
+207 LRVRT
-212 RPGSRYAYSNMGYG
+212 RPGTRYAYSNMGYG
-226 LLGMVI
+226 VLGMVI
-232 EKVTGQPYERYLD
+232 ERVTGQPYQRYLD
-245 TQLLQPLGMTDS
+245 AQLLQPLGMADS
-257 TFAFVTQTGAQADPR
+257 TFGFVTQMSTQTGAQRDPR
-272 LAMGHF
+272 LAMGHV
-278 EQGVAQPA
+278 EHGVAQAA

-301 ADMGKLAQF
+301 ADMARLAQF
-310 LMGDGKLKGAQFID
+310 LLGDGKLKGAQFID

-335 GTDAAQAGLETG
+335 GTDAAQAGLATG

-364 HPGTTV
+364 HPGTTA

-406 LRDLDVPLRAPA
+406 LRDLDVPLRAPVA
-418 ARGTPAPTVENWQG
+418 PGKPAPGVENWQG

-438 SPMASL
+438 SPMASM
-444 AWVDA
+444 AWIDA

-454 RLKWDGESLFLIPF
+454 RVKWDGESLFLIPF
-468 QGEPTEL
+468 QGEPREL
-475 EPAGGFLFRAS
+475 EPVGGLLFRAS

-498 DGRHI
+498 DGKHI

-508 RSYERVSMLR
+508 RSYERASMLR

-529 AAGLLYVLLVGGYRA
+529 AAGLLYVLLVGAYRA
-544 MRRTLGRGDHLFAP
+544 ARRTLGRGDHLFVP
-558 LLSLLALALPL
+558 LLSLLALLLPL
-569 PFFFFQSYLRL
+569 PFFYFQSYLRL
-580 GDMTAGSVLL
+580 GDVTLASVLL

-602 FGLAR
+602 YGLAR
-607 CWRRRGTPAEAGPL
+607 CWRSFGAAAETGTL
-621 AKWDWLALL
+621 AKWDWVALL

-640 WWGLLPLRLWQ
+640 WWGLLPLRMWQ

>member
-1 MLKFCAIFNCN
+1 M
-12 KCSGEGAQ
+12 
-20 ATYREADQLL
+20 
-30 KFNRL
+30 
-35 HTTWAHGRAWLQ
+35 RARRWLR
-47 RAVPALLL
+47 RALPVLLL
-55 CAMAGAAHAADSSLA
+55 CGATAHAAPVPAILE
-70 ADVAAGLKEE
+70 ADFAAGLKDE

-93 GTVRTGAAGM
+93 GKVRTGAAGL
-103 RDATKQL
+103 RDVAAKAS
-110 PMQADTRVQAGSV
+110 MQADTRVQVGSV
-123 AKVALALGVL
+123 AKVMLALGVL

-138 DRLTLDTPLQQVL
+138 DRLTLDTPVQQVL
-151 PELGLKNPWQG
+151 PELALRNPWLA

-173 HTSGLDNVR
+173 HTAGLDNVR
-182 FWQAFSLKP
+182 LWQAFSGKP
-191 APQTPLAEAFD
+191 QPDTPLAEAFD
-202 GGRGL
+202 GGGL
-207 LRVRV
+207 LRVRT
-212 RPGSRYAYSNMGYG
+212 RPGTRYAYSNMGYG
-226 LLGMVI
+226 VLGMVI
-232 EKVTGQPYERYLD
+232 ERVTGQPYERYLD
-245 TQLLQPLGMTDS
+245 AQLLQPLGMADS
-257 TFAFVTQTGAQADPR
+257 TFGFVTQMSTQTGAQRNPR
-272 LAMGHF
+272 LAMGHV
-278 EQGVAQPA
+278 EHGVAQAA

-301 ADMGKLAQF
+301 ADMARLAQF
-310 LMGDGKLKGAQFID
+310 LLGDGKLKGAQFID

-364 HPGTTV
+364 HPGTTA

-378 YPEQDSAFFVAFN
+378 YPEQGSAFFVAFN
-391 TDAEQADYERFNRLL
+391 TDAEGADYERFNRLL

-418 ARGTPAPTVENWQG
+418 PRGTPAPTVENWQG
-432 VYVPTP
+432 VYVPSP
-438 SPMASL
+438 SAMASM

-468 QGEPTEL
+468 QGEPKEL
-475 EPAGGFLFRAS
+475 EPVGGFLFRAS
-486 DRSTASHVLMQE
+486 DRSTPSHVLMQE
-498 DGRHI
+498 EGRHV

-508 RSYERVSMLR
+508 RSYERASMLR

-529 AAGLLYVLLVGGYRA
+529 VAGLLYVLLVGVYRA
-544 MRRTLGRGDHLFAP
+544 ARRSLGRADHLFAP
-558 LLSLLALALPL
+558 VLSLLGLLLPL
-569 PFFFFQSYLRL
+569 PFLYFQSFLRL
-580 GDMTAGSVLL
+580 GDVTIASVLL

-607 CWRRRGTPAEAGPL
+607 CWRSRGTAAEYGTL
-621 AKWDWLALL
+621 AKWDWVALL

-640 WWGLLPLRLWQ
+640 WWGLLPLRLWH

>member
-1 MLKFCAIFNCN
+1 M
-12 KCSGEGAQ
+12 
-20 ATYREADQLL
+20 
-30 KFNRL
+30 
-35 HTTWAHGRAWLQ
+35 RARRWLR
-47 RAVPALLL
+47 RALPVLLL
-55 CAMAGAAHAADSSLA
+55 CGATAHAAPVPATLE
-70 ADVAAGLKEE
+70 ADFAAGLKDE

-93 GTVRTGAAGM
+93 GKVRTGAAGL
-103 RDATKQL
+103 RDVAAKAS
-110 PMQADTRVQAGSV
+110 MQADTRVQVGSV
-123 AKVALALGVL
+123 AKVMLALGVL

-138 DRLTLDTPLQQVL
+138 DRLTLDTPVQQVL
-151 PELGLKNPWQG
+151 PELALRNPWLA

-173 HTSGLDNVR
+173 HTAGLDNVR
-182 FWQAFSLKP
+182 LWQAFSGKP
-191 APQTPLAEAFD
+191 QPDTPLAGAFD
-202 GGRGL
+202 GGGL
-207 LRVRV
+207 LRVRT
-212 RPGSRYAYSNMGYG
+212 RPGTRYAYSNMGYG
-226 LLGMVI
+226 VLGMVI
-232 EKVTGQPYERYLD
+232 ERVTGQPYERYLD
-245 TQLLQPLGMTDS
+245 AQLLQPLGMADS
-257 TFAFVTQTGAQADPR
+257 TFGFVTQMSTQTGAQRDPR
-272 LAMGHF
+272 LAMGHV
-278 EQGVAQPA
+278 EHGVAQAA

-301 ADMGKLAQF
+301 ADMARLAQF
-310 LMGDGKLKGAQFID
+310 LLGDGKLKGAQFID

-330 LSEPA
+330 LSEPS

-364 HPGTTV
+364 HPGTTA

-378 YPEQDSAFFVAFN
+378 YPEQGSAFFVAFN
-391 TDAEQADYERFNRLL
+391 TDAEGADYERFNRLL

-418 ARGTPAPTVENWQG
+418 PRGTPAPTVENWQG
-432 VYVPTP
+432 VYVPSP
-438 SPMASL
+438 SAMASM

-468 QGEPTEL
+468 QGEPKEL
-475 EPAGGFLFRAS
+475 EPVGGFLFRAS
-486 DRSTASHVLMQE
+486 DRSTPSHVLMQE
-498 DGRHI
+498 EGRHV

-508 RSYERVSMLR
+508 RSYERASMLR

-529 AAGLLYVLLVGGYRA
+529 VAGLLYVLLVGVYRA
-544 MRRTLGRGDHLFAP
+544 ARRSLGRADHLFAP
-558 LLSLLALALPL
+558 VLSLLGLLLPL
-569 PFFFFQSYLRL
+569 PFLYFQSFLRL
-580 GDMTAGSVLL
+580 GDVTIASVLL

-607 CWRRRGTPAEAGPL
+607 CWRSRGTAAEYGTL
-621 AKWDWLALL
+621 AKWDWVALL

-640 WWGLLPLRLWQ
+640 WWGLLPLRLWH

>member
-1 MLKFCAIFNCN
+1 M
-12 KCSGEGAQ
+12 
-20 ATYREADQLL
+20 
-30 KFNRL
+30 
-35 HTTWAHGRAWLQ
+35 RARRWLR
-47 RAVPALLL
+47 RALPVLLL
-55 CAMAGAAHAADSSLA
+55 CGATAHAAPVPATLE
-70 ADVAAGLKEE
+70 ADFAAGLKDE

-93 GTVRTGAAGM
+93 GKVRTGAAGL
-103 RDATKQL
+103 RDVAAKAS
-110 PMQADTRVQAGSV
+110 MQADTRVQVGSV
-123 AKVALALGVL
+123 AKVMLALGVL

-138 DRLTLDTPLQQVL
+138 DRLTLDTPVQQVL
-151 PELGLKNPWQG
+151 PELALRNPWLA

-173 HTSGLDNVR
+173 HTAGLDNVR
-182 FWQAFSLKP
+182 LWQAFSGKP
-191 APQTPLAEAFD
+191 QPDTPLAEAFD
-202 GGRGL
+202 GSGL
-207 LRVRV
+207 LRVRT
-212 RPGSRYAYSNMGYG
+212 RPGTRYAYSNMGYG
-226 LLGMVI
+226 VLGMVI
-232 EKVTGQPYERYLD
+232 ERVTGQPYERYLD
-245 TQLLQPLGMTDS
+245 AQLLQPLGMADS
-257 TFAFVTQTGAQADPR
+257 TFGFVTQMSTQTGAQRDAR
-272 LAMGHF
+272 LAMGHV
-278 EQGVAQPA
+278 EHGVAQAA

-301 ADMGKLAQF
+301 ADMARLAQF
-310 LMGDGKLKGAQFID
+310 LLGDGKLKGAQFID

-364 HPGTTV
+364 HPGTTA

-378 YPEQDSAFFVAFN
+378 YPEQGSAFFVAFN
-391 TDAEQADYERFNRLL
+391 TDAEGADYERFNRLL

-418 ARGTPAPTVENWQG
+418 PRGTPAPTVENWQG
-432 VYVPTP
+432 VYVPSP
-438 SPMASL
+438 SAMASM

-468 QGEPTEL
+468 QGEPKEL
-475 EPAGGFLFRAS
+475 EPVGGFLFRAS
-486 DRSTASHVLMQE
+486 DRSTPSHVLMQE
-498 DGRHI
+498 EGRHV

-508 RSYERVSMLR
+508 RSYERASMLR

-529 AAGLLYVLLVGGYRA
+529 VAGLLYVLLVGVYRA
-544 MRRTLGRGDHLFAP
+544 ARRSLGRADHLFAP
-558 LLSLLALALPL
+558 VLSLLGLLLPL
-569 PFFFFQSYLRL
+569 PFLYFQSFLRL
-580 GDMTAGSVLL
+580 GDVTIASVLL

-607 CWRRRGTPAEAGPL
+607 CWRSRGTAAEYGTL
-621 AKWDWLALL
+621 AKWDWVALL

-640 WWGLLPLRLWQ
+640 WWGLLPLRLWH

>member
-1 MLKFCAIFNCN
+1 M
-12 KCSGEGAQ
+12 
-20 ATYREADQLL
+20 R
-30 KFNRL
+30 
-35 HTTWAHGRAWLQ
+35 RAL
-47 RAVPALLL
+47 PALLL
-55 CAMAGAAHAADSSLA
+55 CCATAHAATGATLEA
-70 ADVAAGLKEE
+70 EFAAGLKEE
-80 GLAGAV
+80 GLTGAV

-93 GTVRTGAAGM
+93 GTVKVGASGL
-103 RDATKQL
+103 RDTARKM
-110 PMQADTRVQAGSV
+110 PMQADTRVQVGSV
-123 AKVALALGVL
+123 GKVALALGVL

-138 DRLTLDTPLQQVL
+138 DKLTLDTPLQQVL
-151 PELGLKNPWQG
+151 PELALKNPWQA

-182 FWQAFSLKP
+182 FWQAFSLSP
-191 APQTPLAEAFD
+191 APQTPLAETFD
-202 GGRGL
+202 GGRNL
-207 LRVRV
+207 LRVRA

-245 TQLLQPLGMTDS
+245 AQLLQPLGMADS
-257 TFAFVTQTGAQADPR
+257 TFAFVTQTGPQPDPR

-278 EQGVAQPA
+278 EHGVAQPA
-286 VPQYLRPAGQFTTTA
+286 VPQYLRPAAQFTTTA
-301 ADMGKLAQF
+301 ADMARLAQF
-310 LMGDGKLKGAQFID
+310 LMGDGKLQGAQFID

-330 LSEPA
+330 ISEPA
-335 GTDAAQAGLETG
+335 GTDAAQAGLATG
-347 HGLALA
+347 HGLVMA

-364 HPGTTV
+364 HPGTAV

-406 LRDLDVPLRAPA
+406 LRDLELPLRAPA
-418 ARGTPAPTVENWQG
+418 PRGTPAPTVENWQG
-432 VYVPTP
+432 VYVPSP
-438 SPMASL
+438 SPMASM

-454 RLKWDGESLFLIPF
+454 RVKWDGESLFLIPF
-468 QGEPTEL
+468 QGEPKEL
-475 EPAGGFLFRAS
+475 EPVGGLLFRAS
-486 DRSTASHVLMQE
+486 DRSTPSHVLMQE
-498 DGRHI
+498 DGKHV

-508 RSYERVSMLR
+508 RSYERASMLR

-529 AAGLLYVLLVGGYRA
+529 AAGLLYVLLVGVWRA
-544 MRRTLGRGDHLFAP
+544 ARRTLARGDHLFAP
-558 LLSLLALALPL
+558 LLSMLALLLPMPL
-569 PFFFFQSYLRL
+569 FVFQSYLRL
-580 GDMTAGSVLL
+580 GDITVASVLL
-590 ALATGALPLAMA
+590 ALVTGALPLAMA

-607 CWRRRGTPAEAGPL
+607 CWRSRGTGAEVGSL

>member
-1 MLKFCAIFNCN
+1 
-12 KCSGEGAQ
+12 
-20 ATYREADQLL
+20 LL
-30 KFNRL
+30 KRNQYPNL
-35 HTTWAHGRAWLQ
+35 AARASSWLR
-47 RAVPALLL
+47 RAVPVLLL
-55 CAMAGAAHAADSSLA
+55 CCATAAHAAGPTLEA
-70 ADVAAGLKEE
+70 EFAAGLKEE

-93 GTVRTGAAGM
+93 GTVKVGASGL
-103 RDATKQL
+103 RDAARQV
-110 PMQADTRVQAGSV
+110 PMQANTRMQVGSV
-123 AKVALALGVL
+123 GKVALALGVL

-138 DRLTLDTPLQQVL
+138 DKLTLDTPLQQVL
-151 PELGLKNPWQG
+151 PELALRNPWLA

-191 APQTPLAEAFD
+191 APETPLAAAFD
-202 GGRGL
+202 GGGNL
-207 LRVRV
+207 LRVRT

-232 EKVTGQPYERYLD
+232 ERVTGQPYERYLD
-245 TQLLQPLGMTDS
+245 AQLLQPLGMADS
-257 TFAFVTQTGAQADPR
+257 TFAFATQTGPHADPR
-272 LAMGHF
+272 LAMGYF
-278 EQGVAQPA
+278 EHGVAQPA
-286 VPQYLRPAGQFTTTA
+286 VPQYLRPAAQFTTTA
-301 ADMGKLAQF
+301 ADMAKLAQF
-310 LMGDGKLKGAQFID
+310 LMGDGKLQGTQFID

-335 GTDAAQAGLETG
+335 GTDAAQAGLATG

-364 HPGTTV
+364 HPGTAV

-391 TDAEQADYERFNRLL
+391 TDAERADYERFNRLL
-406 LRDLDVPLRAPA
+406 LRDLELPLRAPA
-418 ARGTPAPTVENWQG
+418 PQGTPAPTVENWQG
-432 VYVPTP
+432 VYVPSP
-438 SPMASL
+438 SAMASM

-454 RLKWDGESLFLIPF
+454 RVKWDGESLFLIPF
-468 QGEPTEL
+468 QGEPKEL
-475 EPAGGFLFRAS
+475 EPVGGLLFRAS

-498 DGRHI
+498 DGKHV

-508 RSYERVSMLR
+508 RSYERASMLR

-529 AAGLLYVLLVGGYRA
+529 AAGLLYVLVVGIWRA
-544 MRRTLGRGDHLFAP
+544 ALRRLGRGDHLFAP
-558 LLSLLALALPL
+558 LLSLLALLLPL
-569 PFFFFQSYLRL
+569 PFFYFQSYLRL
-580 GDMTAGSVLL
+580 GDVTVASVLL
-590 ALATGALPLAMA
+590 TVATAALPLATA

-607 CWRRRGTPAEAGPL
+607 CWRSRGTLAEAGSW
-621 AKWDWLALL
+621 AKWDWVALL

-651 L
+651 M

>member
-1 MLKFCAIFNCN
+1 
-12 KCSGEGAQ
+12 
-20 ATYREADQLL
+20 LL
-30 KFNRL
+30 KRNQYPTL
-35 HTTWAHGRAWLQ
+35 AARASSWLR

-55 CAMAGAAHAADSSLA
+55 CATVAHAAAPTLEA
-70 ADVAAGLKEE
+70 EFGAGLKEE

-86 WSEVLPD
+86 WSEILPD
-93 GTVRTGAAGM
+93 GTVKVGASGL
-103 RDATKQL
+103 RDAARQV
-110 PMQADTRVQAGSV
+110 PMQADTRMQVGSV
-123 AKVALALGVL
+123 GKVALALGVL

-138 DRLTLDTPLQQVL
+138 DKLTLDTPLQQVL
-151 PELGLKNPWQG
+151 PELALRNPWLA

-182 FWQAFSLKP
+182 FWQAFSLQP
-191 APQTPLAEAFD
+191 APDTPLAAAFD
-202 GGRGL
+202 GGGNL
-207 LRVRV
+207 LRVRT

-245 TQLLQPLGMTDS
+245 AQLLQPLGMADS
-257 TFAFVTQTGAQADPR
+257 TFAFVSQTGAQADPR
-272 LAMGHF
+272 LAMGYF
-278 EQGVAQPA
+278 EHGVAQPA
-286 VPQYLRPAGQFTTTA
+286 VPQYLRPAAQFTTTA
-301 ADMGKLAQF
+301 ADMAKLAQF
-310 LMGDGKLKGAQFID
+310 LMGDGKLQGTQFID

-335 GTDAAQAGLETG
+335 GTDAAQAGLATG

-364 HPGTTV
+364 HPGTAV

-378 YPEQDSAFFVAFN
+378 YPEQDGAFFVAFN
-391 TDAEQADYERFNRLL
+391 TDAERADYERFNRLL
-406 LRDLDVPLRAPA
+406 LRDLELPLRAPA
-418 ARGTPAPTVENWQG
+418 PQGTPAPTVENWQG
-432 VYVPTP
+432 VYVPSP
-438 SPMASL
+438 SAMASM

-454 RLKWDGESLFLIPF
+454 RVKWDGESLFLIPF
-468 QGEPTEL
+468 QGEPKEL
-475 EPAGGFLFRAS
+475 ESVGGLLFRAS

-498 DGRHI
+498 DGKHV

-508 RSYERVSMLR
+508 RSYERASMLR

-529 AAGLLYVLLVGGYRA
+529 AAGLLYVLVVGIWRA
-544 MRRTLGRGDHLFAP
+544 ALRRLGRGDHLFAP
-558 LLSLLALALPL
+558 LLSLLALLLPL
-569 PFFFFQSYLRL
+569 PFFYFQSYLRL
-580 GDMTAGSVLL
+580 GDVTVASVLL
-590 ALATGALPLAMA
+590 TVATAALPLATA

-607 CWRRRGTPAEAGPL
+607 CWRSRGTAAEAGSW
-621 AKWDWLALL
+621 AKWDWVALL

-651 L
+651 M

>member
-1 MLKFCAIFNCN
+1 MRRN
-12 KCSGEGAQ
+12 Q
-20 ATYREADQLL
+20 Y
-30 KFNRL
+30 
-35 HTTWAHGRAWLQ
+35 
-47 RAVPALLL
+47 PALAARARLWLRRALPAMLL
-55 CAMAGAAHAADSSLA
+55 CSATAAHAAGAPLA
-70 ADVAAGLKEE
+70 AEMAAGLKEE

-86 WSEVLPD
+86 WSEVLLD
-93 GTVRTGAAGM
+93 GTVKVGASGL
-103 RDATKQL
+103 RDAAKQV
-110 PMQADTRVQAGSV
+110 PMQADTRVQVGSV
-123 AKVALALGVL
+123 GKVALALGVL
-133 RLISE
+133 RLVSE

-151 PELGLKNPWQG
+151 PELALRNPWLA

-173 HTSGLDNVR
+173 HTSGLDNAR
-182 FWQAFSLKP
+182 FWQAFSLHP
-191 APQTPLAEAFD
+191 APDTPLADAFD
-202 GGRGL
+202 GGGNL
-207 LRVRV
+207 LRVRT

-245 TQLLQPLGMTDS
+245 AQLLQPLGMADS
-257 TFAFVTQTGAQADPR
+257 TFAFVTQMSTQADPR
-272 LAMGHF
+272 LAMGYF
-278 EQGVAQPA
+278 EHGVAQPA
-286 VPQYLRPAGQFTTTA
+286 VPQYLRPAAQFTTTA

-310 LMGDGKLKGAQFID
+310 LMGDGTLQGSQFID

-335 GTDAAQAGLETG
+335 GTDAAQGGLAMG

-364 HPGTTV
+364 HPGTAV

-391 TDAEQADYERFNRLL
+391 TDAEHADYERFNRLL
-406 LRDLDVPLRAPA
+406 LRDLELPLRAPA
-418 ARGTPAPTVENWQG
+418 PRGTPAPTVENWQG
-432 VYVPTP
+432 VYLP
-438 SPMASL
+438 SPGAMASM
-444 AWVDA
+444 AWIDA

-454 RLKWDGESLFLIPF
+454 RVKWDGESLFLIPF
-468 QGEPTEL
+468 QGEPREL
-475 EPAGGFLFRAS
+475 EPVGGLLFRAS

-498 DGRHI
+498 DGKHI

-508 RSYERVSMLR
+508 RSYERASMLR

-529 AAGLLYVLLVGGYRA
+529 AAGLLYVLLVGAYRA
-544 MRRTLGRGDHLFAP
+544 ARRTLGRGEHLFVP
-558 LLSLLALALPL
+558 LLSLLALLLPL
-569 PFFFFQSYLRL
+569 PFFYFQSYLRL
-580 GDMTAGSVLL
+580 GDVTLASVLL

-602 FGLAR
+602 YGLAR
-607 CWRRRGTPAEAGPL
+607 CWRSFGAAAETGTL
-621 AKWDWLALL
+621 AKWDWVALL

-640 WWGLLPLRLWQ
+640 WWGLLPLRMWQ